1 MKPVN
6 VDSLRQSLDEILE
19 DLDADKEP
27 MLVEQ
32 DGKPRA
38 VLISLEEYQRL
49 LVDHQ
54 AMEQRRR
61 AADEIRAMCAV
72 SQSGLSV
79 VEELRRLR
87 NGED

>member
-1 MKPVN
+1 MKTVN
-6 VDSLRQSLDEILE
+6 ALSLCPSLDKI
-19 DLDADKEP
+19 KEP
-27 MLVEQ
+27 ILVEQ

-49 LVDHQ
+49 FVDHQ
-54 AMEQRRR
+54 AMEQRRK

-72 SQSGLSV
+72 SQGGLSV

-87 NGED
+87 NDED